1 MSKQPN
7 ILFFLADGM
16 QERVL
21 ARDHVCHTPNF
32 DRVAEQGVTFSRAYT
47 PTPTCSPARASLM
60 TGLLAHNHGVLQV
73 EHGVDDDQSVLR
85 TDKPHWAQRL
95 VKAGYRTAY
104 FGKWHIERSF
114 KLEDFGWQVN
124 GCGKGD
130 LYLNAFR
137 DITRPEADCLDDKVQ
152 RWQTNARGYQPRLH
166 YAVTDVPVENRRV
179 SVAARLAKDF
189 LSEAL
194 EQTQPWCCCVSY
206 RIPNEA
212 MICSREIFDMYDVD
226 HTDLPPSLN
235 DELANSPAIYRR
247 TQQLW
252 RDITDRQWQEA
263 RACYY
268 ARITELDTQLGI
280 LLDQIENAGQLE
292 NTIVVVTSDHGK
304 YVGGH
309 GMEAHNFGAFEEIY
323 NIPLLLS
330 APNMAKGL
338 CTKARVGLHD
348 LCPTLL
354 ELVGADPIDTPD
366 STSFVEVLK
375 DPSDPKGRFT
385 TGYAEYHG
393 TRFPLMQR
401 VLWADQW
408 KLVFNGF
415 DFDELYNLENDPH
428 EMHNLAADP
437 AHHNRLEVLMREIWA
452 KVHATNDRTL
462 ENTQYYSMRFACV
475 GPDAIGDSPEG

>member
-1 MSKQPN
+1 MNRHPN
-7 ILFFLADGM
+7 ILFFFVDGM
-16 QERVL
+16 QGR
-21 ARDHVCHTPNF
+21 AFAKGGICHTPNL

-73 EHGVDDDQSVLR
+73 EHCVDDDQSVLR

-95 VKAGYRTAY
+95 VDAGYHTGY

-124 GCGKGD
+124 GCDKSD
-130 LYLNAFR
+130 LYLDAR
-137 DITRPEADCLDDKVQ
+137 RELTRAETDHLDEHVK
-152 RWQTNARGYQPRLH
+152 RWQTNAPGYKPTLH
-166 YAVTDVPVENRRV
+166 YAVTDVPVHDRPV
-179 SVAARLAKDF
+179 SVPAKLAKGF
-189 LSEAL
+189 LGEAL

-206 RIPNEA
+206 PSPNEA
-212 MICSREIFDMYDVD
+212 MVCSRETFDLYDVND
-226 HTDLPPSLN
+226 IDSPPNLN
-235 DELANSPAIYRR
+235 DELAGRPAIYRR

-252 RDITDRQWQEA
+252 RDITHRQWQEA

-268 ARITELDTQLGI
+268 ARITELDSQLGM
-280 LLDQIENAGQLE
+280 LLDQIENAGQLQ

-323 NIPLLLS
+323 NIPLVVS
-330 APNMAKGL
+330 GPGIAENQ
-338 CTKARVGLHD
+338 CTDARVGLHD

-354 ELVGADPIDTPD
+354 ALARAGTIDVPD
-366 STSFVEVLK
+366 STSFVDVLQ
-375 DPSDPKGRFT
+375 DPSNQDGRFT
-385 TGYAEYHG
+385 MGYAEYHG

-415 DFDELYNLENDPH
+415 DFDELYDLENDPY
-428 EMHNLAADP
+428 ETNNLAANP
-437 AHHNRLEVLMREIWA
+437 AYQERLHAMMREIWI
-452 KVHATNDRTL
+452 KVHATGDRTL
-462 ENTQYYSMRFACV
+462 EETQYYSMRFACI
-475 GPDAIGDSPEG
+475 GPDCD